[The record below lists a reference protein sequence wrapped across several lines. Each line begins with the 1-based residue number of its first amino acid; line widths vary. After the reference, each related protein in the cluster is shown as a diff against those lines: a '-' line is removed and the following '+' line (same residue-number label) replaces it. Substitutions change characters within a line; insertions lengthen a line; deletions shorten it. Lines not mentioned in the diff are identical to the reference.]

1 MNTANRQTSDT
12 NTHAASTGKLVVK
25 SLQTQLSLQS
35 VFPSACAQMHQQKQQ
50 QQVNSF
56 SNQLLRSTVRL
67 FKQTD
72 RQTDRQPDRHTKTHT
87 HACMQFGASFVHYYY

>member
-1 MNTANRQTSDT
+1 MNKASNRQTSYT
-12 NTHAASTGKLVVK
+12 NTHAANAGKLVVK

-56 SNQLLRSTVRL
+56 SNQLLRSTVTL
-67 FKQTD
+67 FK
-72 RQTDRQPDRHTKTHT
+72 QTDRQPDRHTKTHT